1 MPGLGSVSS
10 GLLHQE
16 ISRLNSLLEE
26 KMSECERMEGECNEI
41 RRKGQEQ
48 IQTLEQQVG
57 APPLSLVHLGLM
69 LHLCHLKKPKQ
80 RLLQNRED

>member
-1 MPGLGSVSS
+1 MPGLGSVST

-26 KMSECERMEGECNEI
+26 KISECERMEEECNDM

-48 IQTLEQQVG
+48 IQTLEQQVS
-57 APPLSLVHLGLM
+57 ATPLSPV
-69 LHLCHLKKPKQ
+69 HLCHFQKKRQ
-80 RLLQNRED
+80 LLLN